1 MSASSAARRASHT
14 YPASR
19 FDPPSFVD
27 LGVRAERER
36 LSRSALKGFFAIA
49 ERWKLRDDE
58 ARELLG
64 GVSSSA
70 YYEWKKKPER
80 TLEVD
85 RITRISYL
93 VGIYKALHIL
103 YGDALADEWVRLPNR
118 NALFGGRS
126 PLEYM
131 IAGGLLAMQTVRRL
145 LDARRGGA

>member
-1 MSASSAARRASHT
+1 MTAASGARRTSGG
-14 YPASR
+14 YPGSR
-19 FDPPSFVD
+19 FEPPAFVD
-27 LGVRAERER
+27 LSARSERER
-36 LSRSALKGFFAIA
+36 LSRAALRGFFAIA
-49 ERWKLRDDE
+49 ERWKLRDDD

-70 YYEWKKKPER
+70 YYEWKKKPDR
-80 TLEVD
+80 LLEVD

-103 YGDALADEWVRLPNR
+103 YGDELADEWVRLPNR
-118 NALFGGRS
+118 NAVFRGRR

-131 IAGGLLAMQTVRRL
+131 IAGGLLAMQTVRKL

>member
-1 MSASSAARRASHT
+1 MAASSAQRRPAYA

-19 FDPPSFVD
+19 FEPPAHAD
-27 LGVRAERER
+27 LSARADRER
-36 LSRSALKGFFAIA
+36 LSPNALRGFFAIA

-80 TLEVD
+80 TLDVD
-85 RITRISYL
+85 RIVRISYL

-103 YGDALADEWVRLPNR
+103 YGDELADEWVRLPNR

-131 IAGGLLAMQTVRRL
+131 ISGGLVAMQTVRRL

>member
-1 MSASSAARRASHT
+1 MGASSGARRASNA

-19 FDPPSFVD
+19 FEPPAFVD
-27 LGVRAERER
+27 LSARSERER
-36 LSRSALKGFFAIA
+36 LSPAALRGFFAIA
-49 ERWKLRDDE
+49 DRWKLRDDE

-70 YYEWKKKPER
+70 YYDWKKKPER
-80 TLEVD
+80 TLDVD
-85 RITRISYL
+85 RIVRISYL

-103 YGDALADEWVRLPNR
+103 YGDELADEWVRLPNR

-131 IAGGLLAMQTVRRL
+131 IAGGLIAMQTVRRL

>member
-1 MSASSAARRASHT
+1 MGASSGARRASNA

-19 FDPPSFVD
+19 FEPPAFVD
-27 LGVRAERER
+27 LSARSERER
-36 LSRSALKGFFAIA
+36 LSPAALRGFFAIA
-49 ERWKLRDDE
+49 DRWKLRDDE

-70 YYEWKKKPER
+70 YYEWKRKPER
-80 TLEVD
+80 TLDVD
-85 RITRISYL
+85 RIARISYL

-103 YGDALADEWVRLPNR
+103 YGDELADEWVRLPNR

-131 IAGGLLAMQTVRRL
+131 IAGGLIAMQTVRRL